1 MEDGSSF
8 ARFGSGRDVRRVE
21 DETLVKGGGLFTDDA
36 AAPGELHL
44 CFLRSS
50 KAHAR
55 IVSIDTDAARA
66 TPGVVAIITAKDLRD
81 ANVKPIATAPMFQRP
96 DGSPAVT
103 PARPALA
110 HDAVRFVGEALA
122 AVVATTRVGARSA
135 AEAIAVTYADLPAV
149 AGVAEATAA
158 GAAAVWPEVADNI
171 AAEMRHGDAAATQAA
186 FAKAAHVV
194 ALDLVNQRLV
204 PASMEPRSS
213 LASADP
219 ASGRLTVRISSQMP
233 SGVRDALADA
243 LGLSPGDIRVVVGD
257 VGGGFGMKT
266 GVYPEDIVV
275 AFAAKKLGRPVK
287 WAADRIEEFLSA
299 SHGRDLSSRAEL
311 ALDRRGRVLA
321 LKIRSLANVGAYGST
336 AGIIIQTLI
345 GPWVSTSVYDIKHI
359 DITVQAILTNTT
371 PTGPYRGAGR
381 PEAIYIIERLMDAAA
396 RKLKLDPAEIRRRNM
411 IRPQQMPYTNPMGQT
426 YDSGQFEKVL
436 DQALALGDWNGFNA
450 RWKQSKAAGRL
461 RGRGLT
467 TFLEW
472 TSGNDFQER
481 VTVAVSGTG
490 DIEIFTATQAM
501 GQGIVTSYAQLA
513 VDIFQVPIEKIRIV
527 QGDTDRGTGFGSAG
541 SRSLFTGGSAIKVA
555 AEETIK
561 TAKNLASEVLETAAA
576 DIEYREGVFAVAG
589 TDRRV
594 DLFEVAARQPEKRI
608 FVEMTNAVAG
618 PSWPNGSHICEV
630 EIDPQTGVVEILSY
644 TSVND
649 VGRAVNPMIVRGQL
663 DGGAMQGIGQALC
676 EHAQFDGS
684 GQVMTASFMD
694 YTMPRADLVGKFTTE
709 LDQST
714 PCLTNPLGVKGV
726 GELGTI
732 GATPTV
738 VNAVLDALARAG
750 RASMVDAIQMP
761 LTPSRIW
768 QALRA

>member
-1 MEDGSSF
+1 MGPMEDGSSF

-66 TPGVVAIITAKDLRD
+66 TPGVVAVITAKDLRD

-158 GAAAVWPEVADNI
+158 GAAAVWSEVADNI
-171 AAEMRHGDAAATQAA
+171 AAEMRHGDAAATQTA

-213 LASADP
+213 LASPDP

-299 SHGRDLSSRAEL
+299 SHGRDLSSHAEL
-311 ALDRRGRVLA
+311 ALDRRGRLLA

-411 IRPQQMPYTNPMGQT
+411 IRPQQMPYTNAMGQT

-450 RWKQSKAAGRL
+450 RW
-461 RGRGLT
+461 
-467 TFLEW
+467 
-472 TSGNDFQER
+472 
-481 VTVAVSGTG
+481 
-490 DIEIFTATQAM
+490 
-501 GQGIVTSYAQLA
+501 
-513 VDIFQVPIEKIRIV
+513 
-527 QGDTDRGTGFGSAG
+527 
-541 SRSLFTGGSAIKVA
+541 
-555 AEETIK
+555 
-561 TAKNLASEVLETAAA
+561 
-576 DIEYREGVFAVAG
+576 
-589 TDRRV
+589 
-594 DLFEVAARQPEKRI
+594 
-608 FVEMTNAVAG
+608 
-618 PSWPNGSHICEV
+618 
-630 EIDPQTGVVEILSY
+630 
-644 TSVND
+644 
-649 VGRAVNPMIVRGQL
+649 
-663 DGGAMQGIGQALC
+663 
-676 EHAQFDGS
+676 
-684 GQVMTASFMD
+684 
-694 YTMPRADLVGKFTTE
+694 
-709 LDQST
+709 
-714 PCLTNPLGVKGV
+714 
-726 GELGTI
+726 
-732 GATPTV
+732 
-738 VNAVLDALARAG
+738 
-750 RASMVDAIQMP
+750 
-761 LTPSRIW
+761 
-768 QALRA
+768 